1 MSMRVERSTLEEVQE
16 RFSEHRRR
24 KEEQQRAEPSF
35 QARVACAEE
44 EEERQRAARR
54 ERKLQ
59 KRVRRLPV
67 ALRPAVRSRAL
78 LRPAEAAGAAA
89 DRGRAGGGFRS
100 GDGGA
105 DGVQRLWRTKTWTL
119 KLAATG
125 QT

>member
-1 MSMRVERSTLEEVQE
+1 MRLCALFGRLTPHAEQKALGMSMRVERSTLEEVQE

-59 KRVRRLPV
+59 KKVRCLFRFSQACC
-67 ALRPAVRSRAL
+67 ALTRAPAPRRSSRSSCRSRP
-78 LRPAEAAGAAA
+78 R
-89 DRGRAGGGFRS
+89 RRR
-100 GDGGA
+100 
-105 DGVQRLWRTKTWTL
+105 V
-119 KLAATG
+119 
-125 QT
+125 